1 MKHNEVKIG
10 DHCWTILNNKLLIVL
25 KISDSTYE
33 VCGGLNSSVNIDKF
47 NTISIIEKP
56 EGYEDTELY
65 YS

>member
-10 DHCWTILNNKLLIVL
+10 DHCWALLNNKLLIVL

-33 VCGGLNSSVNIDKF
+33 VCGGWKSSVNIDKF